1 MGGSPPTVV
10 NSPPATATV
19 MQAKNPI
26 ESYQALAQLGKNYY
40 DQSTAATKRL
50 EAQVG
55 TPEQVGQ
62 RNLDRNVLEAAA
74 YQGSLPSEASPE
86 LKDVTKDLLAKAK
99 ARAAAGPSAGAPEPG
114 YQAPGWVYGQTQAQI
129 DAESKKTA

>member
-1 MGGSPPTVV
+1 MGGSPPTIV

-26 ESYQALAQLGKNYY
+26 ESYQALARLGKSYY
-40 DQSTAATKRL
+40 DQSVAANKRL

-55 TPEQVGQ
+55 TPEQIGQ
-62 RNLDRNVLEAAA
+62 RNLDRNLLEIAA
-74 YQGSLPSEASPE
+74 YQGSLPSQASPE

-99 ARAAAGPSAGAPEPG
+99 ARSAAGPAAGAPEPG
-114 YQAPGWVYGQTQAQI
+114 YQTPGWVYGPT
-129 DAESKKTA
+129 ESELDKRMV